1 MNARLGWLVLAGAGL
16 VWAVVAS
23 TGTPAPDALREMFTG
38 AFGTPAG
45 WRETFKES
53 TPLLVLGASVFWALK
68 AGLFNIG
75 ADGQYVVG
83 GLAAAVVGLRVPG
96 PAGVLTGTLAGVGVG
111 AAWAFL
117 PGWIKAYR
125 GGHEVITTI
134 MMNNIGRLMATALA
148 AGVLKAPGQQNAETP
163 LLPDATTL
171 PNLVHNGAFRLS
183 WAFPIGLLLVVG
195 MAFYFGRTVG
205 GFEASATGTNPRAS
219 RFAGIDV
226 RTATL
231 RAMLASGA
239 VAGLAGALQ
248 VFAVK
253 HQFNADFSPGYGFD
267 ALGVAL
273 LAAGQAWIVIPS
285 ALLFGAL
292 ARGTSALS
300 ILGVPKGLNGVLLGI
315 VVLVFAAVRYRKEV
329 AARG

>member
-1 MNARLGWLVLAGAGL
+1 MNLKLVWLIVAGAGL

-23 TGTPAPDALREMFTG
+23 TGTPPPDALREMFSG
-38 AFGTPAG
+38 AFGSPQG
-45 WRETFKES
+45 WRETLKES
-53 TPLLVLGASVFWALK
+53 TPLLVLGASVFLALK

-75 ADGQYVVG
+75 ADGQFVVG
-83 GLAAAVVGLRVPG
+83 GLAAAVVGLRVTGPG
-96 PAGVLTGTLAGVGVG
+96 GVVLGTLAACLAGS
-111 AAWAFL
+111 AWALL

-134 MMNNIGRLMATALA
+134 MMNNVGRLATTALA
-148 AGVLKAPGQQNAETP
+148 AGVLRAPGQQNAETP
-163 LLPDATTL
+163 LLDASTTL
-171 PNLVHNGAFRLS
+171 PNVVQDGAFRLN
-183 WAFPIGLLLVVG
+183 WAFFIGLVAVVVT
-195 MAFYFGRTVG
+195 ALFFSRTVA
-205 GFEASATGTNPRAS
+205 GFETAATGSNSRAS
-219 RFAGIDV
+219 LFAGIDV
-226 RTATL
+226 RRTTL
-231 RAMLASGA
+231 AAMLVSGA

-273 LAAGQAWIVIPS
+273 LAAGQAWFVIPS

-300 ILGVPKGLNGVLLGI
+300 IMGVPKGLNGVLLGL
-315 VVLVFAAVRYRKEV
+315 VVLVFAAVRYRKE
-329 AARG
+329 AANG